1 MPSAAVWHNLP
12 SGGGL
17 RALVAHVQA
26 LEGAGWRVEIF
37 TPPSADRSFFDG
49 LSTMRH
55 HVVER
60 SEPKAARRFDPIGP
74 YRARMNS
81 LDTMETHAR
90 EVARRVDAGGFDILF
105 ANSCMEFRSSAVA
118 TFSATPSVLYLQEPY
133 RWLYEAMP
141 ELRWLTD
148 FRGTGPTRR
157 GRLYASMKAIATFMG
172 DRAQA
177 RAEKRWADAHD
188 AILVNSQFSR
198 ESVMR
203 AYGSD
208 SRVCYLG
215 TDLDFIGGAKVPA
228 REPYVLCV
236 GAFVPEK
243 RPDFVVEAVAT
254 TVAVGKRLVWVANVA
269 STPLMSVVQDRAR
282 ALGVQLDIEVGVSDE
297 RVREHLRRAAVLAY
311 APRLEPFGLVPLE
324 AMAAGLAVVAVAE
337 GGVRETVVDGIS
349 GVLCSLDPVAM
360 GAAIDGLVLNH
371 EVYAKLTASARSWVA
386 SRFTTKL
393 AGERLLSEFSRI
405 VS

>member
-1 MPSAAVWHNLP
+1 
-12 SGGGL
+12 
-17 RALVAHVQA
+17 
-26 LEGAGWRVEIF
+26 
-37 TPPSADRSFFDG
+37 
-49 LSTMRH
+49 
-55 HVVER
+55 
-60 SEPKAARRFDPIGP
+60 
-74 YRARMNS
+74 
-81 LDTMETHAR
+81 
-90 EVARRVDAGGFDILF
+90 
-105 ANSCMEFRSSAVA
+105 
-118 TFSATPSVLYLQEPY
+118 
-133 RWLYEAMP
+133 
-141 ELRWLTD
+141 
-148 FRGTGPTRR
+148 
-157 GRLYASMKAIATFMG
+157 MG

-198 ESVMR
+198 ESVLR

-208 SRVCYLG
+208 SRVCYPG
-215 TDLDFIGGAKVPA
+215 TDLDFAQVGQVLA

-269 STPLMSVVQDRAR
+269 STPLMSEVQNRAR